1 MEGRTGK
8 GKKNKMKQLTEIDN
22 PISFNDPR
30 AKTFQCPHC
39 DAKLQFKVQVGVYGV
54 FEISDDDELLS
65 KPKPAVVKDR
75 FTPDERAL
83 LESLRA
89 AGLYAA
95 FETAARASLYTN
107 AKDMER
113 YFLTFLQSAVPVKTP
128 QFAIRQ
134 CLPEEDAN
142 GNLEL
147 WQLNTVVA
155 VIADG
160 EIRAFF
166 PVDLIKGR
174 PLRDSLKSN
183 GKTITTAKEYVTIG
197 DWVKTRNGYVVGR
210 GLLFRELR
218 GKAAGHFA
226 NTGI

>member
-1 MEGRTGK
+1 VTK
-8 GKKNKMKQLTEIDN
+8 TLTEFE
-22 PISFNDPR
+22 PMSFDDPR

-54 FEISDDDELLS
+54 FEINENNELVP
-65 KPKPAVVKDR
+65 KPPPKPAPAKDR
-75 FTPDERAL
+75 FTRQERAL
-83 LESLRA
+83 LESLRE
-89 AGLYAA
+89 AGLYTA
-95 FETAARASLYTN
+95 FEAAARASLYTN

-113 YFLTFLQSAVPVKTP
+113 YLLTFLQSAVPVKTP

-134 CLPEEDAN
+134 CLPEDEATGD
-142 GNLEL
+142 LEL
-147 WQLNTVVA
+147 WQLNTVTA

-174 PLRDSLKSN
+174 PLRTKLQSN
-183 GKTITTAKEYVTIG
+183 GKTITAEKETITVS
-197 DWVKTRNGYVVGR
+197 DWVRTRNGYVAGR
-210 GLLFRELR
+210 GLLFKELR
-218 GKAAGHFA
+218 GKAAGAFA

>member
-1 MEGRTGK
+1 VGENSVTK
-8 GKKNKMKQLTEIDN
+8 ELTEFDLIA
-22 PISFNDPR
+22 IEDPR

-39 DAKLQFKVQVGVYGV
+39 DAKLQFKVQVNVHGVY
-54 FEISDDDELLS
+54 EINDDNELLP
-65 KPKPAVVKDR
+65 KPPPKPAPVKDR
-75 FTPDERAL
+75 FTPEERAL

-95 FETAARASLYTN
+95 FEAAARASMYTN
-107 AKDMER
+107 VKDMER
-113 YFLTFLQSAVPVKTP
+113 YLLTFLQSAVPVKSP

-134 CLPEEDAN
+134 CLPEDEASGD
-142 GNLEL
+142 LEL

-166 PVDLIKGR
+166 PVDLVKGR
-174 PLRDSLKSN
+174 PLRTKLQSD
-183 GKTITTAKEYVTIG
+183 GKTITAGKENVTVT
-197 DWVKTRNGYVVGR
+197 DWVKTRNGYVAGR
-210 GLLFRELR
+210 GLLFKELR
-218 GKAAGHFA
+218 GKAAGAFA

>member
-1 MEGRTGK
+1 MR
-8 GKKNKMKQLTEIDN
+8 QLTEMGN
-22 PISFNDPR
+22 PILFDDPR

-54 FEISDDDELLS
+54 FEISDDNELL
-65 KPKPAVVKDR
+65 PKPPLEPAVIKDR
-75 FTPDERAL
+75 FSPDERAL
-83 LESLRA
+83 LESLRT
-89 AGLYAA
+89 AGLYTA

-134 CLPEEDAN
+134 CLPEDDAS
-142 GNLEL
+142 GDLEL

-174 PLRDSLKSN
+174 PLRDPLKSD
-183 GKTITTAKEYVTIG
+183 GKTITTAKEYVTVG
-197 DWVKTRNGYVVGR
+197 DWVKTRNGYVAGR

>member
-1 MEGRTGK
+1 
-8 GKKNKMKQLTEIDN
+8 MKDLTEIE
-22 PISFNDPR
+22 PIVFNDPHT
-30 AKTFQCPHC
+30 KTFQCPHC
-39 DAKLQFKVQVGVYGV
+39 DTKLQFKVRVSVCGV
-54 FEISDDDELLS
+54 FEINDDDELL
-65 KPKPAVVKDR
+65 PKPPPKSMPPRDR
-75 FTPDERAL
+75 FTTEERAL
-83 LESLRA
+83 LESLKEV
-89 AGLYAA
+89 GLYAA
-95 FETAARASLYTN
+95 FESAARASPYTN
-107 AKDMER
+107 TKDMER
-113 YFLTFLQSAVPVKTP
+113 YLLTFLSSAVPVKTP

-134 CLPEEDAN
+134 CLPEDEASGD
-142 GNLEL
+142 LEL

-174 PLRDSLKSN
+174 PLRTPLQSN
-183 GKTITTAKEYVTIG
+183 GKSITTAKENIAVS

-218 GKAAGHFA
+218 GKAAGNFA